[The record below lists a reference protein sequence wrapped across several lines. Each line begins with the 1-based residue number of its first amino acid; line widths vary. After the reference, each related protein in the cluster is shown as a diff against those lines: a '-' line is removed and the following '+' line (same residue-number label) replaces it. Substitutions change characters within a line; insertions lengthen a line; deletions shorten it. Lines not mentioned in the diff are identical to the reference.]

1 MSRRQ
6 RPQECTRAAQAATA
20 EQEPATVLT
29 GPWVAPDAPTA
40 ARERLI
46 EETIALLQP
55 RCPVRLSAEEA
66 RQMIENMASFFNL
79 LARWDAEERGQADE
93 QLPDAA

>member
-6 RPQECTRAAQAATA
+6 GPQERPRAAQSVPA
-20 EQEPATVLT
+20 EPEPVTVLT

-46 EETIALLQP
+46 EETIALWQP
-55 RCPVRLSAEEA
+55 RCPRPVSTEEA
-66 RQMIENMASFFNL
+66 RQMIENVSGFFNL
-79 LARWDAEERGQADE
+79 LARWEAEERRQPDV
-93 QLPDAA
+93 LPDAA

>member
-1 MSRRQ
+1 VSWRQ
-6 RPQECTRAAQAATA
+6 PPQERPRAAQPAAA

-46 EETIALLQP
+46 EETIALWQP
-55 RCPVRLSAEEA
+55 RCPRPVTGEEA
-66 RQMIENMASFFNL
+66 RQMIENVAGVFIL
-79 LARWDAEERGQADE
+79 LARWETEERGQAGAV
-93 QLPDAA
+93 PDAA